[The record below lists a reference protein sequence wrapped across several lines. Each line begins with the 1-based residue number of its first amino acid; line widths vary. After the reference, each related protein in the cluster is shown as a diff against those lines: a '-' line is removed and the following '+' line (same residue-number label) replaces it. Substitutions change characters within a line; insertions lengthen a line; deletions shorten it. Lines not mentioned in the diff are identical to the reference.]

1 MNLTSPPSAAAF
13 YGPRAALFWA
23 ATHARRSLRRR
34 GFRVAFAMFGIG
46 LPVLQL
52 MANQSGAVGLPA
64 ALLGLVPLVSLF
76 AGAGALRNEI
86 EDQTLTYAFT
96 RPLSR
101 AWIYR
106 ALVFSA
112 MLPACLIALPACFA
126 VAYRTDPS
134 QLGSVML
141 AAGLSILSYT
151 SLFALIGQ
159 FAKRATALGCVYL
172 FFWEGMVSNVPG
184 FLGDL
189 TIVAHVRA
197 VAGLPRTALPLPAEL
212 LSPSSPMG
220 SAITL
225 AVVTAVALYLGGLL
239 IERREYILGR

>member
-1 MNLTSPPSAAAF
+1 MTLNPSPSDAPGYAL
-13 YGPRAALFWA
+13 RAALFWA

-34 GFRVAFAMFGIG
+34 GFRVAFVIFGVVLPLLQITVEQGGSDG
-46 LPVLQL
+46 LP
-52 MANQSGAVGLPA
+52 G
-64 ALLGLVPLVSLF
+64 ALLGLVPLVALF

-96 RPLSR
+96 RPLGR

-112 MLPACLIALPACFA
+112 MLPACLIALPPCLA
-126 VAYRTDPS
+126 VAYQAHPDRIGTI
-134 QLGSVML
+134 ML

-189 TIVAHVRA
+189 TLVAHVRA
-197 VAGLPRTALPLPAEL
+197 VAGLPRTSLPLPEEL
-212 LSPSSPMG
+212 MSPSSPVA
-220 SAITL
+220 SAVTL
-225 AVVTAVALYLGGLL
+225 AVVAAVALYLGGLL
-239 IERREYILGR
+239 IDRREYILGR